1 MQQVEKVIAVVAMLT
16 GVLGAISL
24 ATAYSMILGY
34 QLFLISSVLW
44 MAYSIRTVQ
53 RELFYT
59 NAVFTVINLIGLV
72 TYLGK

>member
-1 MQQVEKVIAVVAMLT
+1 MQQIEKVIATIAMLT
-16 GVLGAISL
+16 GILGAISL

-44 MAYSIRTVQ
+44 MAYSVRTVQ

-72 TYLGK
+72 TYQGE

>member
-1 MQQVEKVIAVVAMLT
+1 MQQIEKIIATVAMVT
-16 GVLGAISL
+16 GTLGAISL
-24 ATAYSMILGY
+24 ATAYSMVIGY
-34 QLFLISSVLW
+34 QLLLISSVLL

-72 TYLGK
+72 TYLGE

>member
-1 MQQVEKVIAVVAMLT
+1 MQQIEKAIAVIAMLT
-16 GVLGAISL
+16 GILGAISL

-44 MAYSIRTVQ
+44 MAYSVRTVQ

-72 TYLGK
+72 TYIGE

>member
-1 MQQVEKVIAVVAMLT
+1 MQQIEKVIAVVAMLT
-16 GVLGAISL
+16 GILGAISL

-44 MAYSIRTVQ
+44 MAYSVRTVQ

-59 NAVFTVINLIGLV
+59 NTVFIVINLIGLV

>member
-1 MQQVEKVIAVVAMLT
+1 MQQIEKVIAIVAMLT
-16 GVLGAISL
+16 GILGAISL

-44 MAYSIRTVQ
+44 MAYSVRTVQ

-59 NAVFTVINLIGLV
+59 NAVFTIINLIGLV

>member
-1 MQQVEKVIAVVAMLT
+1 MQQIEKAIAIVAMLT
-16 GVLGAISL
+16 GILGAISL

-44 MAYSIRTVQ
+44 MAYSVRTVQ
-53 RELFYT
+53 RELLYT
-59 NAVFTVINLIGLV
+59 NAVFTIINLIGLV

>member
-1 MQQVEKVIAVVAMLT
+1 MQQVEKIMAVVAMLT
-16 GVLGAISL
+16 GILGAISL

-44 MAYSIRTVQ
+44 MAYSVRTVQ